1 MVTDNYGSETSWRL
15 YDDDFNLI
23 DMGGSLLSNT
33 LYQNEYCLED
43 GCYTFII
50 SDTYGDGFCCNYGN
64 GFFAIKKETDN
75 SILANSSPFT
85 FSDTSHFCINALS
98 AIQTDGN
105 EIKIFPIP
113 TKGIF
118 YVNYLQYS
126 KNISNYAEIFN
137 SLGQLIL
144 KKKLNKITRFDLINH
159 KNGLYYLNIRTKNTR
174 IIKKLIIQN

>member
-1 MVTDNYGSETSWRL
+1 MKKILLILFILSGISSFSQEKRNCGTNERL
-15 YDDDFNLI
+15 E
-23 DMGGSLLSNT
+23 
-33 LYQNEYCLED
+33 LYRKSHPE
-43 GCYTFII
+43 
-50 SDTYGDGFCCNYGN
+50 S
-64 GFFAIKKETDN
+64 IKKETDN
-75 SILANSSPFT
+75 RILANSSPFT

-98 AIQTDGN
+98 AIQIDGN

-118 YVNYLQYS
+118 YVNYPQYS

-159 KNGLYYLNIRTKNTR
+159 KNGLYYLNIITKNTR

>member
-1 MVTDNYGSETSWRL
+1 MVTDNYGYETSWRL

-98 AIQTDGN
+98 TIQIDGN
-105 EIKIFPIP
+105 EINIFPIP